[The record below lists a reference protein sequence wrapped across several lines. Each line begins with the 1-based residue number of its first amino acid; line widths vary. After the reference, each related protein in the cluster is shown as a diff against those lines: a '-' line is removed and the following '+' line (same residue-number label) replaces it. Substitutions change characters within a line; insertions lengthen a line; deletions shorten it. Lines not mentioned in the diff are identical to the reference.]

1 MSDAIVRASDT
12 HYGNAGRAF
21 LEQLTRDQRDWEA
34 QYTAFKRAP
43 EFTVEDADGQ
53 VKRAASK
60 FALVAMAGE
69 LAIESSCLGPREQR
83 SPPQSS
89 CFMLEAGR
97 GVQKATES
105 RLRC

>member
-12 HYGNAGRAF
+12 RYGHAGKAF

-69 LAIESSCLGPREQR
+69 LAIEYGIVPWPEGAAFAAAVEL
-83 SPPQSS
+83 
-89 CFMLEAGR
+89 FHA
-97 GVQKATES
+97 
-105 RLRC
+105 